1 MYIIIYQIMY
11 LNFEN
16 IIMQTKTFILD
27 KIHHN

>member
-1 MYIIIYQIMY
+1 MYVIIYQIMY

-27 KIHHN
+27 KINHN

>member
-27 KIHHN
+27 KINHN